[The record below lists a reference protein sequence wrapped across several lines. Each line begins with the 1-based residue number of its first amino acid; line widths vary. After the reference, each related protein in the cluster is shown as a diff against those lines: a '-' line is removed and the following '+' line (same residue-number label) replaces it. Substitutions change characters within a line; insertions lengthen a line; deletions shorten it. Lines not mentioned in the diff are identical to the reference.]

1 MAENLPANMVAARAA
16 NEAAAAKTPTQMNP
30 ATTTVGAS
38 NSQFPVE
45 FGNSLPGL
53 VNKTAAGV
61 QNTAPTVAEPNYA
74 APTAEQFGAMN
85 AVPQTIG
92 GEYAQGVRN
101 KDIIGSFQNVGD
113 QGTPGGTSA
122 TTTGTG
128 TIVDQNTPAP
138 IETPTPT
145 EPTTAKTTEPA
156 QMPIVNDIAATT
168 QNTSTIVE
176 AARSFGT
183 QLNDFTKNFS
193 GTMKDFMDNQTNA
206 YTSLSNDMRA
216 LMETSIGA
224 QKTMTEQ
231 YVTNLN
237 KLSESMVSQQN
248 ASIAAAQKNAD
259 TLTQFALDD
268 KKLALAQNDIASKQS
283 ASNYANQIEMAQD
296 NQSRYLGYLTGQ
308 FAAAGM
314 TGGSAALQLTGKYL
328 AAGQMAINAL
338 GQEAQNTALMY
349 ITKGTQIMSESAK
362 SMWQIEAQRI
372 DATNKLQSETTD
384 KLLSIENN
392 KFSASSKQLSDSYTA
407 IKDYNN
413 SRIDIQSKSFNEL
426 MQIHN
431 ASMDEAKFAYQQVQD
446 LIQQDQW
453 TKTFDRSGQQFEKT
467 FGLQEKQENRALD
480 AQMTNDTGN
489 LYINGQDT
497 GLRALPG
504 KTFDQNVKEFER
516 QGDQWNKTFNRG
528 VFESNRTFT
537 QSADQFNKTFG
548 ISQDSNNRANAEF
561 IMKAA
566 TPDENGNYWNV
577 SLKDATSSSFNGA
590 KAKYNPVATP
600 DGGVQFNVKSGTKSS
615 TDRNECGEFV
625 NDALGLSG
633 GEKFTNT
640 IGEKSS
646 KVSTQIATP
655 GSAFVQDTGSK
666 WGHVG
671 IIESTGKFDAQG
683 RPTELGFVDSNYS
696 KDGDGRIRRGVMTVS
711 YDAQGNASVKR
722 DGKPVNVVGFT
733 DGILPNKT
741 IEQPRGQNAAFGPQ
755 PAEGVIDAA
764 KIQETKK
771 AQPQTIQMGNM
782 TLTKNT
788 DATGTTNALPSE
800 VQNTVGRLTT
810 NLTKDKRKAVTTE
823 ISRLAN
829 NGDTEGLKSYVKQLA
844 IDTLPSAKQTDYYD
858 FGSVADNMGRL
869 QKTINMD
876 SSSGL
881 YAKLANDQ
889 RKWAGLDQDSS
900 YRDLF
905 GQVMQAQ
912 AQYRKALSG
921 TSVTPGEAEAGKMF
935 FINPEDKVADVMWKV
950 GNMAKFSQDTMD
962 SITNRA
968 MGVTSNTSTAQSKTV
983 TMVAPDGRTVYIPS
997 DQVDAALK
1005 AGAKRS

>member
-138 IETPTPT
+138 IGTPTPT

-193 GTMKDFMDNQTNA
+193 CTMKDFMDNQTNA

-537 QSADQFNKTFG
+537 QSVDQFNKTFG
-548 ISQDSNNRANAEF
+548 NTTLQQQFERD
-561 IMKAA
+561 KAIA
-566 TPDENGNYWNV
+566 DTTGDY
-577 SLKDATSSSFNGA
+577 SILD
-590 KAKYNPVATP
+590 KYNTTPKSISGSKYGATITSNGELALNLP
-600 DGGVQFNVKSGTKSS
+600 KNANGEYKTLPGREQ
-615 TDRNECGEFV
+615 CGAFV
-625 NDALGLSG
+625 NDALGLTG
-633 GEKFTNT
+633 GSRMGDSIAHK
-640 IGEKSS
+640 KSLITS
-646 KVSTQIATP
+646 AVPIT
-655 GSAFVQDTGSK
+655 GGAFVQELS
-666 WGHVG
+666 
-671 IIESTGKFDAQG
+671 GKFAAYGHTGVVTKAYPDGSFDYVNANANGKGNGSVTSGHMTADQARSRGIVGFTSGNAGGTSLKKQDTSQAQSIASDMMSPYSQLTLKDVPEKLRSQVSQALTTMKQEAIKTGDMNAIVRSSAGGKSIDASTLQKL
-683 RPTELGFVDSNYS
+683 TQAQNVDSQLKKKKKTIGKEFTDPIAGIVRSNNSYDTKAQEIKAKLKSIVPQLARGVYGEVGVLTDADIENYS
-696 KDGDGRIRRGVMTVS
+696 KTLPNVQSTAELNKILTQATRGLVTKSIQNTLTTAARAGFDVS
-711 YDAQGNASVKR
+711 GFSDLAQLNQTNSVK
-722 DGKPVNVVGFT
+722 VS
-733 DGILPNKT
+733 
-741 IEQPRGQNAAFGPQ
+741 QA
-755 PAEGVIDAA
+755 
-764 KIQETKK
+764 
-771 AQPQTIQMGNM
+771 
-782 TLTKNT
+782 TLDFLKN
-788 DATGTTNALPSE
+788 
-800 VQNTVGRLTT
+800 R
-810 NLTKDKRKAVTTE
+810 
-823 ISRLAN
+823 
-829 NGDTEGLKSYVKQLA
+829 
-844 IDTLPSAKQTDYYD
+844 
-858 FGSVADNMGRL
+858 
-869 QKTINMD
+869 
-876 SSSGL
+876 
-881 YAKLANDQ
+881 
-889 RKWAGLDQDSS
+889 
-900 YRDLF
+900 
-905 GQVMQAQ
+905 
-912 AQYRKALSG
+912 
-921 TSVTPGEAEAGKMF
+921 
-935 FINPEDKVADVMWKV
+935 
-950 GNMAKFSQDTMD
+950 
-962 SITNRA
+962 
-968 MGVTSNTSTAQSKTV
+968 
-983 TMVAPDGRTVYIPS
+983 
-997 DQVDAALK
+997 
-1005 AGAKRS
+1005 